1 MADSDALL
9 IAEQMLIDEILAD
22 PTGEGPMPEWATQLN
37 QRLLLALIDDPDG
50 DALAHRLGGI
60 AQQAPQGWLVALK
73 ADESSVR
80 EHVKTLRS
88 ALHPKKGRAVVAF
101 GEGAFGREAL
111 LGPVVDHLTTLHHS
125 TTERGLIVDQATFA
139 LFGELGVAAG
149 DGFLLRST
157 QKNTKAASTR
167 TRAWPWIAAAAAV
180 VITGVTWLH
189 QPATSVGP
197 EGWIYV
203 VGSPARVERGPEPL
217 RTADHVTVMVEG
229 SKDSYCT
236 LLLLDSDNH
245 ISTPA
250 PKLINALSSRTVEQ
264 RTSRF
269 EFDDQP
275 GLERFM
281 VLVTH
286 TPINDLPTLLE
297 AINTDVSTR
306 STQVKRLHNA
316 LKTQISAPY
325 QLREAAE
332 IEHGR

>member
-1 MADSDALL
+1 MADSDAL
-9 IAEQMLIDEILAD
+9 IAEQILIDEILAD
-22 PTGEGPMPEWATQLN
+22 PTGEGSVPEWATQLN

-50 DALAHRLGGI
+50 GALALRLGGVVEEL
-60 AQQAPQGWLVALK
+60 PQGWLVALK

-80 EHVKTLRS
+80 GHVETLRS
-88 ALHPKKGRAVVAF
+88 ALHPKKGRAVLAF

-111 LGPVVDHLTTLHHS
+111 LGPVVDHLTRLHHS
-125 TTERGLIVDQATFA
+125 TAERGLIVDQAIFA
-139 LFGELGVAAG
+139 LFGGLGVAAG
-149 DGFLLRST
+149 DGFILRLT
-157 QKNTKAASTR
+157 QEPAQTR
-167 TRAWPWIAAAAAV
+167 TRAWPWMAAAAAV

-189 QPATSVGP
+189 QPASSVGP

-229 SKDSYCT
+229 NEDSYCT

-245 ISTPA
+245 LSTPA
-250 PKLINALSSRTVEQ
+250 PKLINALSSRTVEE
-264 RTSRF
+264 RTARF

-281 VLVTH
+281 VLVTRA
-286 TPINDLPTLLE
+286 PINGLPTLLE
-297 AINTDVSTR
+297 ALNTDVSTR
-306 STQVKRLHNA
+306 STQIERLHEA